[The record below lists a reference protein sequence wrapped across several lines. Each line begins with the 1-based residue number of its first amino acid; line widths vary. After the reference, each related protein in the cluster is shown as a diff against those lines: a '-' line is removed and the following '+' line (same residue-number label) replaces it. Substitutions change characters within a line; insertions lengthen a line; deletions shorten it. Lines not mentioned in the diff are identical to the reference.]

1 MSFTK
6 DEIVEKVKSVPFW
19 GHSIDLGQGITTP
32 GRVMNNLSTVKKL
45 QLPDDLS
52 GKRVLDIGAW
62 DGFYSFECEKK
73 GAEVVAIDNLCRMQ
87 KEDEKEYSDLGNK
100 GFLVAK
106 EILNSNVEYRD
117 MDVYDISRE
126 ELGVFDIVL
135 FLGVLYHLK
144 YPLLA
149 LEKISTICKDTLIL
163 ESAYWKSVSQKPLIR
178 YAEGD
183 SFNQD
188 PTNWHIPNIP
198 ALESMLRDVGFKKV
212 DVLYTTSMTLKSFVR
227 GIVKKI
233 SPFYGR
239 VIIKAFK

>member
-87 KEDEKEYSDLGNK
+87 KEDEK
-100 GFLVAK
+100 
-106 EILNSNVEYRD
+106 
-117 MDVYDISRE
+117 
-126 ELGVFDIVL
+126 
-135 FLGVLYHLK
+135 
-144 YPLLA
+144 
-149 LEKISTICKDTLIL
+149 
-163 ESAYWKSVSQKPLIR
+163 
-178 YAEGD
+178 
-183 SFNQD
+183 
-188 PTNWHIPNIP
+188 
-198 ALESMLRDVGFKKV
+198 
-212 DVLYTTSMTLKSFVR
+212 
-227 GIVKKI
+227 
-233 SPFYGR
+233 
-239 VIIKAFK
+239 